1 MNFPSASMIIS
12 PAILA
17 KDEKEFKDYLSFA
30 HQLPNGRWHVDILD
44 GSMHGTACWH
54 DANVVGD
61 IPDLPEIEL
70 HLMVRDPFAHIL
82 AWHRAVRTLRRVLLN
97 ADTFQ
102 LAKVIQQA
110 QALQLDISLAL
121 NPDVMPDVCA
131 PYISSVDEIL
141 IMGVRPGASSQK
153 FLGEEIFAKISRTRA
168 LFPEIDIA
176 VDGGIQEEVVSLLAK
191 LGVTRIVTSSALWRA
206 ASPIDAH
213 QALQEAAKI
222 VL

>member
-1 MNFPSASMIIS
+1 MTRKPMLIS

-17 KDEKEFKDYLSFA
+17 KDEKEFRDYLSFA

-82 AWHRAVRTLRRVLLN
+82 LWHRAVRTLRRVLLD
-97 ADTFQ
+97 ADAFQ
-102 LAKVIQQA
+102 LAKAIQQTK
-110 QALQLDISLAL
+110 ALNLDISLTL
-121 NPDVMPDVCA
+121 NPDIAPDVCA
-131 PYISSVDEIL
+131 PHISSIDEIL
-141 IMGVRPGASSQK
+141 IMGVRPGASGQA
-153 FLGEEIFAKISRTRA
+153 FLGEKVFAKIARTRA

-176 VDGGIQEEVVSLLAK
+176 VDGGVQEDIVGMLAK
-191 LGVTRIVTSSALWRA
+191 LGVSRLIVSSALWKHG
-206 ASPIDAH
+206 SPVHAH
-213 QALQEAAKI
+213 QALQEAARV